1 MNPEWGSYA
10 SYERGKSVKKSTDK
24 VSSIDK
30 NEKEIKRRDTEILQ
44 KFLPQWKLKNALN
57 EKKNWGL
64 KKELLESGFNKIY
77 SMIEDAQEMG
87 MQKFKEIQI
96 SEWGFKI
103 ILSNTSLGIDWWFP
117 LKWLTPALQEL
128 LKKNI
133 NDVNSFL
140 NNRSKNYIADLYK
153 KKKEAKENDEKQS
166 FKLLWWELKTFL
178 SQQRNSKLKEEFL
191 KKWLENF
198 YKTTKKARE
207 EGDNQLDEKAAETK
221 ILWGVGQLRFKNKN
235 WDIKSFVVL
244 ESQEKSWISKE
255 LYDILDKYEDDYVN
269 FLSKKARAHLNWINK
284 NKTVQNKKKSNPKIQ
299 TKEAKWAE
307 KLSTIAKYNLSE
319 KEVLEEIKGKNI
331 TNSTKKYLDYFRNIL
346 RNKWISKEEVWL
358 LKKLNNFYNYLT
370 KKEALTED
378 TESIIKWKA
387 TNEEKLAKII
397 DHLSTYIKRNEDLL
411 KKKQKS
417 SWTEIYTSKNANN
430 LERDK
435 IQKKIKEKELEEQQI
450 EKKTTTNTEVL
461 EQNNDKKIMDSTA
474 GTTEKTDFIKE
485 LDNLPQEDIL
495 KNIPKETYKE
505 YLEAFKKSPEVEAL
519 KFENNKLKSLLSKLF
534 IKDKSDPDL
543 IKLQKVRA
551 TSPIREE
558 MITSER
564 QQFQQI
570 IKEKAELT
578 ALKSWKVLFEKL
590 GISAINWKV
599 IQKAEGKSYY
609 QYSDANNPKV
619 SYQFTPITG
628 EFSISTN
635 NINDETRSIDI
646 TGTKQKK
653 LFKIPGFTE
662 LMNQADPKTIL
673 PDKRLDSYKEIKQ
686 VIETKLGENIQHNLW
701 DTEAT
706 SIKHE
711 IEKEQLET
719 GIITKIKS
727 GLGLKKEQLN
737 KNTDPG
743 YYSFFAPIL
752 KTFKQP
758 NISTNQLKILKQFA
772 DRIGERGQFTEWK
785 TPTETNEVVQYTD
798 FKKHIETPRNL
809 IKYALSWEKIR
820 QVESL
825 QNNREKSKFTIGKI
839 MNRLEKSWGKGGPND
854 RILDIEKV
862 STLVNLRE
870 SPDITRNKEY
880 QSSYNKLLSD
890 IESEYLRQVEP
901 TVRKEEVAYADN
913 VILPKIQN
921 TPA

>member
-1 MNPEWGSYA
+1 MSLEWGSHA
-10 SYERGKSVKKSTDK
+10 SYEKGKSAKKSTDK

-30 NEKEIKRRDTEILQ
+30 KIGQGENLDSLKYWNKKEENYIQEIKKTLWAVTIQKINEISHWEKHLIFTTDKEKSEINKWRIQLASIVKNYLTKFQNILKNEGLEKENRVYKKLTNIINFLEKWEQLTNDTKNL
-44 KFLPQWKLKNALN
+44 LKNT
-57 EKKNWGL
+57 
-64 KKELLESGFNKIY
+64 
-77 SMIEDAQEMG
+77 
-87 MQKFKEIQI
+87 KFDLIK
-96 SEWGFKI
+96 
-103 ILSNTSLGIDWWFP
+103 
-117 LKWLTPALQEL
+117 LT
-128 LKKNI
+128 
-133 NDVNSFL
+133 
-140 NNRSKNYIADLYK
+140 
-153 KKKEAKENDEKQS
+153 AKAI
-166 FKLLWWELKTFL
+166 T
-178 SQQRNSKLKEEFL
+178 
-191 KKWLENF
+191 
-198 YKTTKKARE
+198 
-207 EGDNQLDEKAAETK
+207 
-221 ILWGVGQLRFKNKN
+221 
-235 WDIKSFVVL
+235 
-244 ESQEKSWISKE
+244 
-255 LYDILDKYEDDYVN
+255 
-269 FLSKKARAHLNWINK
+269 H
-284 NKTVQNKKKSNPKIQ
+284 VQNYMSNNIWILRRKKKSWGPNENWQ
-299 TKEAKWAE
+299 TISNETFNSLIK
-307 KLSTIAKYNLSE
+307 SNLSE
-319 KEVLEEIKGKNI
+319 KQILEQIKGKNV
-331 TNSTKKYLDYFRNIL
+331 TNSTKKYLEYFRNIL
-346 RNKWISKEEVWL
+346 KNEWISKEEGWL

-378 TESIIKWKA
+378 TKSILIWKTTHEES
-387 TNEEKLAKII
+387 LAKII
-397 DHLSTYIKRNEDLL
+397 DHLSTYIKRNSDFL

-417 SWTEIYTSKNANN
+417 SWTQSYTSKSINS
-430 LERDK
+430 LERDN
-435 IQKKIKEKELEEQQI
+435 IQKKTKEKELKEQQN
-450 EKKTTTNTEVL
+450 EKKYTTKAELL

-505 YLEAFKKSPEVEAL
+505 YLKAFIKSPEVEAL
-519 KFENNKLKSLLSKLF
+519 KLKTDKLMSLLSKLF
-534 IKDKSDPDL
+534 IKDKSNPDL
-543 IKLQKVRA
+543 IKLQKIREE
-551 TSPIREE
+551 SSIREE
-558 MITSER
+558 MIINEK

-570 IKEKAELT
+570 IKEQAELT
-578 ALKSWKVLFEKL
+578 ALKSWKILFEKL

-609 QYSDANNPKV
+609 QYSDANNPKI

-662 LMNQADPKTIL
+662 LINQADPKTIL
-673 PDKRLDSYKEIKQ
+673 PDKRLDSYKEIKK

-706 SIKHE
+706 NIKHE

-772 DRIGERGQFTEWK
+772 DRIGERGQFTNWK

-809 IKYALSWEKIR
+809 IKCALSWEKIR
-820 QVESL
+820 DIETL
-825 QNNREKSKFTIGKI
+825 QNNREKSKFTIGRI
-839 MNRLEKSWGKGGPND
+839 MNRLEKSWGKGGPDD
-854 RILDIEKV
+854 RILDIEKI

-890 IESEYLRQVEP
+890 IESEYLAQIEP
-901 TVRKEEVAYADN
+901 TVRKEEIAYAEN
-913 VILPKIQN
+913 EILPKIQN

>member
-1 MNPEWGSYA
+1 MSLEWGSHA
-10 SYERGKSVKKSTDK
+10 SYEKGKSAKKSTDK

-30 NEKEIKRRDTEILQ
+30 KIGQGENLDSLKYWNKKEENYIQEIKKTLWAITIQKINEISNWEKHLIFTTDKEKSEINKWRIQLASIVKNYLTKFQNILKNEGLEKENRVYKKLTNIINFLEKWEQLTNDTKNL
-44 KFLPQWKLKNALN
+44 LKNT
-57 EKKNWGL
+57 
-64 KKELLESGFNKIY
+64 
-77 SMIEDAQEMG
+77 
-87 MQKFKEIQI
+87 KFDLIK
-96 SEWGFKI
+96 
-103 ILSNTSLGIDWWFP
+103 
-117 LKWLTPALQEL
+117 LT
-128 LKKNI
+128 
-133 NDVNSFL
+133 
-140 NNRSKNYIADLYK
+140 
-153 KKKEAKENDEKQS
+153 AKAI
-166 FKLLWWELKTFL
+166 T
-178 SQQRNSKLKEEFL
+178 
-191 KKWLENF
+191 
-198 YKTTKKARE
+198 
-207 EGDNQLDEKAAETK
+207 
-221 ILWGVGQLRFKNKN
+221 
-235 WDIKSFVVL
+235 
-244 ESQEKSWISKE
+244 
-255 LYDILDKYEDDYVN
+255 
-269 FLSKKARAHLNWINK
+269 H
-284 NKTVQNKKKSNPKIQ
+284 VQNYMSNNIWILRRKKKSWGPNENWQ
-299 TKEAKWAE
+299 TISNETFNSLIK
-307 KLSTIAKYNLSE
+307 SNLSE
-319 KEVLEEIKGKNI
+319 KQILEQIKGKNI
-331 TNSTKKYLDYFRNIL
+331 TNSTKKYLEYFRNIL
-346 RNKWISKEEVWL
+346 KNEWISKEEGWL

-378 TESIIKWKA
+378 TKSILIWKTTHEES
-387 TNEEKLAKII
+387 LAKII
-397 DHLSTYIKRNEDLL
+397 DHLSTYIKRNADFL

-417 SWTEIYTSKNANN
+417 SWTQSYTSKSTNS
-430 LERDK
+430 LERDN
-435 IQKKIKEKELEEQQI
+435 IQKKTKEKEVKEQQN
-450 EKKTTTNTEVL
+450 EKKYTTKAELL

-474 GTTEKTDFIKE
+474 GTTEKTDFMKE
-485 LDNLPQEDIL
+485 LDNIPQEDIL

-505 YLEAFKKSPEVEAL
+505 YLKAFIKSPEVEAL
-519 KFENNKLKSLLSKLF
+519 KLKTDKLISLLSKLF
-534 IKDKSDPDL
+534 IKDKSNPDL
-543 IKLQKVRA
+543 VKLQKIREE
-551 TSPIREE
+551 SPIREE
-558 MITSER
+558 MIINEK

-570 IKEKAELT
+570 IKEQAELT

-609 QYSDANNPKV
+609 QYSDANNPKI

-673 PDKRLDSYKEIKQ
+673 PDKRLNSYKEIKK

-706 SIKHE
+706 NIKHE

-772 DRIGERGQFTEWK
+772 DRIGERGQFTNWK
-785 TPTETNEVVQYTD
+785 TPRETNEVVQYTD

-820 QVESL
+820 DIDTL

-854 RILDIEKV
+854 RILDIEKI

-880 QSSYNKLLSD
+880 QRSYNKLLSD
-890 IESEYLRQVEP
+890 IESEYLAQIEP
-901 TVRKEEVAYADN
+901 TVRKEEIAYAEN
-913 VILPKIQN
+913 EILPKIQN

>member
-1 MNPEWGSYA
+1 MSLEWGSHA
-10 SYERGKSVKKSTDK
+10 SYEKGKSAKKSTDK

-30 NEKEIKRRDTEILQ
+30 KIGQGENLDSLKYWNKKEENYIQEIKETLWAATIQKINEISNWENHLIFTTDKEKSEINKWRIQLASIVKNYLTKFQNILKNEGLEKENRVYKKLTNIINFLEKWEQLTNDTKNL
-44 KFLPQWKLKNALN
+44 LKNT
-57 EKKNWGL
+57 
-64 KKELLESGFNKIY
+64 
-77 SMIEDAQEMG
+77 
-87 MQKFKEIQI
+87 KFDLIK
-96 SEWGFKI
+96 
-103 ILSNTSLGIDWWFP
+103 
-117 LKWLTPALQEL
+117 LT
-128 LKKNI
+128 
-133 NDVNSFL
+133 
-140 NNRSKNYIADLYK
+140 
-153 KKKEAKENDEKQS
+153 AKAI
-166 FKLLWWELKTFL
+166 T
-178 SQQRNSKLKEEFL
+178 
-191 KKWLENF
+191 
-198 YKTTKKARE
+198 
-207 EGDNQLDEKAAETK
+207 
-221 ILWGVGQLRFKNKN
+221 
-235 WDIKSFVVL
+235 
-244 ESQEKSWISKE
+244 
-255 LYDILDKYEDDYVN
+255 
-269 FLSKKARAHLNWINK
+269 H
-284 NKTVQNKKKSNPKIQ
+284 VQNYMSNNIWILRRKKKSWGPNENWQ
-299 TKEAKWAE
+299 TISNETFNSLIK
-307 KLSTIAKYNLSE
+307 SNLSE
-319 KEVLEEIKGKNI
+319 KQILEHIKGKNI
-331 TNSTKKYLDYFRNIL
+331 TNSTKKYLEYFRNIL
-346 RNKWISKEEVWL
+346 KNEWISKEEGWL

-378 TESIIKWKA
+378 TKSILIWKTTHEES
-387 TNEEKLAKII
+387 LAKII
-397 DHLSTYIKRNEDLL
+397 DHLSTYIKRNADFL

-417 SWTEIYTSKNANN
+417 SWTQSYRSKSTNS
-430 LERDK
+430 LERDN
-435 IQKKIKEKELEEQQI
+435 IQKKTKEKELKEQQN
-450 EKKTTTNTEVL
+450 EKKYTTKAELL

-474 GTTEKTDFIKE
+474 GTSEKTDFIKE
-485 LDNLPQEDIL
+485 LDNIPQEDIL

-505 YLEAFKKSPEVEAL
+505 YLKAFIKSPEVEAL
-519 KFENNKLKSLLSKLF
+519 KLKTDKLMALLSKLF
-534 IKDKSDPDL
+534 IKDKSNPDL
-543 IKLQKVRA
+543 IKLQKIREE
-551 TSPIREE
+551 SPIREE
-558 MITSER
+558 MIINEK

-570 IKEKAELT
+570 IKEQAELT

-609 QYSDANNPKV
+609 QYSDANNPKI

-635 NINDETRSIDI
+635 NMNDETRSIDI

-673 PDKRLDSYKEIKQ
+673 PDKRLDSYKEIKK

-706 SIKHE
+706 NIKHE

-772 DRIGERGQFTEWK
+772 DRIGERGQFTNWK

-809 IKYALSWEKIR
+809 IKHALSWEKIR
-820 QVESL
+820 DIETL

-839 MNRLEKSWGKGGPND
+839 MNRLEKSWGKGGPDD

-890 IESEYLRQVEP
+890 IESEYLAQIEP
-901 TVRKEEVAYADN
+901 TVRKEEIAYAEN
-913 VILPKIQN
+913 EILPKIQN
-921 TPA
+921 TPT

>member
-1 MNPEWGSYA
+1 MSLEWGSYT
-10 SYERGKSVKKSTDK
+10 SYERGKSAKKSTDK
-24 VSSIDK
+24 VSNIDK
-30 NEKEIKRRDTEILQ
+30 KIGQGENLDSLKYWNKKEENYIQEIKKTLWATTIQKINEISNWEKHLIFTTDKEKSEINRWRIQLASIVKNYLTKFQNILKNEGLEKENRVYKKLTNIINFLEKWEELTNDTKNL
-44 KFLPQWKLKNALN
+44 LKNT
-57 EKKNWGL
+57 
-64 KKELLESGFNKIY
+64 
-77 SMIEDAQEMG
+77 
-87 MQKFKEIQI
+87 KFDLIK
-96 SEWGFKI
+96 
-103 ILSNTSLGIDWWFP
+103 
-117 LKWLTPALQEL
+117 LT
-128 LKKNI
+128 
-133 NDVNSFL
+133 
-140 NNRSKNYIADLYK
+140 
-153 KKKEAKENDEKQS
+153 AKAI
-166 FKLLWWELKTFL
+166 T
-178 SQQRNSKLKEEFL
+178 
-191 KKWLENF
+191 
-198 YKTTKKARE
+198 
-207 EGDNQLDEKAAETK
+207 
-221 ILWGVGQLRFKNKN
+221 
-235 WDIKSFVVL
+235 
-244 ESQEKSWISKE
+244 
-255 LYDILDKYEDDYVN
+255 
-269 FLSKKARAHLNWINK
+269 H
-284 NKTVQNKKKSNPKIQ
+284 VQNYMSNNIWILRRKKKSWGPNENWQ
-299 TKEAKWAE
+299 TISNETFNSLIK
-307 KLSTIAKYNLSE
+307 SNLSE
-319 KEVLEEIKGKNI
+319 KQILEQIKGKNV
-331 TNSTKKYLDYFRNIL
+331 TNSTKKYLEYFRNIL
-346 RNKWISKEEVWL
+346 KNEWISKEEGWL

-378 TESIIKWKA
+378 TKSILIWKMTHEES
-387 TNEEKLAKII
+387 LAKII
-397 DHLSTYIKRNEDLL
+397 DHLSTYIKRNADFL

-417 SWTEIYTSKNANN
+417 SWTQSYTSKSTNSP
-430 LERDK
+430 ERDN
-435 IQKKIKEKELEEQQI
+435 IQKKTKEKELKEQQN
-450 EKKTTTNTEVL
+450 EKKYTTKAELL

-474 GTTEKTDFIKE
+474 ETTEKTDFIKE

-505 YLEAFKKSPEVEAL
+505 YLKAFIKSPEVEAL
-519 KFENNKLKSLLSKLF
+519 KLKTDKLMSLLSKLF
-534 IKDKSDPDL
+534 IKDKSNPDL
-543 IKLQKVRA
+543 IKLQKIREE
-551 TSPIREE
+551 SPIREE
-558 MITSER
+558 MIINEK

-570 IKEKAELT
+570 IKEQAELT

-609 QYSDANNPKV
+609 QYSDANNPKI

-635 NINDETRSIDI
+635 NINDETKSIDI

-673 PDKRLDSYKEIKQ
+673 PDKRLDSYKEIKK

-706 SIKHE
+706 NIKYE

-772 DRIGERGQFTEWK
+772 DRIGERGQFSEWK

-820 QVESL
+820 DIETL

-839 MNRLEKSWGKGGPND
+839 MNRLEKSWGKGGPDD

-880 QSSYNKLLSD
+880 QSSYHKLLSD
-890 IESEYLRQVEP
+890 IESEYLAKIEP

-913 VILPKIQN
+913 VILPEIQN

>member
-1 MNPEWGSYA
+1 MSLEWGSHA
-10 SYERGKSVKKSTDK
+10 SYEKGKSVKESTDK
-24 VSSIDK
+24 VSSINKKMGQGESLDSLKYWNKKEENYIQEIKKTLWAITIQKINEISNWEKHLIFTTDKEKSEINKWRIQLASIVKNYLTKFQNILK
-30 NEKEIKRRDTEILQ
+30 NEGLEKENRVYKKLTNIINFLEKWEQLTNDTKNL
-44 KFLPQWKLKNALN
+44 LKNT
-57 EKKNWGL
+57 
-64 KKELLESGFNKIY
+64 
-77 SMIEDAQEMG
+77 
-87 MQKFKEIQI
+87 KFDLIK
-96 SEWGFKI
+96 
-103 ILSNTSLGIDWWFP
+103 L
-117 LKWLTPALQEL
+117 
-128 LKKNI
+128 
-133 NDVNSFL
+133 
-140 NNRSKNYIADLYK
+140 IA
-153 KKKEAKENDEKQS
+153 
-166 FKLLWWELKTFL
+166 
-178 SQQRNSKLKEEFL
+178 
-191 KKWLENF
+191 
-198 YKTTKKARE
+198 KAI
-207 EGDNQLDEKAAETK
+207 T
-221 ILWGVGQLRFKNKN
+221 
-235 WDIKSFVVL
+235 
-244 ESQEKSWISKE
+244 
-255 LYDILDKYEDDYVN
+255 
-269 FLSKKARAHLNWINK
+269 H
-284 NKTVQNKKKSNPKIQ
+284 VQNYMSNNIWILRRKKKSWGPNENWQ
-299 TKEAKWAE
+299 TISNETFNSLIK
-307 KLSTIAKYNLSE
+307 SNLSE
-319 KEVLEEIKGKNI
+319 KQILEQIKGKNV
-331 TNSTKKYLDYFRNIL
+331 TNSTKKYLEYFRNIL
-346 RNKWISKEEVWL
+346 KNEWISKEEGWL

-378 TESIIKWKA
+378 TKSILIWKTTHEES
-387 TNEEKLAKII
+387 LAKII
-397 DHLSTYIKRNEDLL
+397 DHLSTYIKRNADFL

-417 SWTEIYTSKNANN
+417 SWTQSYTSKSTNSP
-430 LERDK
+430 ERDN
-435 IQKKIKEKELEEQQI
+435 IQKKTKEKELKEQQN
-450 EKKTTTNTEVL
+450 EKKYTTKAELL

-474 GTTEKTDFIKE
+474 ETTEKTDFIKE

-505 YLEAFKKSPEVEAL
+505 YLKAFIKSPEVEAL
-519 KFENNKLKSLLSKLF
+519 KLKTDKLMSLLSKLF
-534 IKDKSDPDL
+534 IKDKSNPDL
-543 IKLQKVRA
+543 IKLQKIREE
-551 TSPIREE
+551 SPIREE
-558 MITSER
+558 MIINEK

-570 IKEKAELT
+570 IKEQAELT
-578 ALKSWKVLFEKL
+578 ALKSWKILFEKL

-609 QYSDANNPKV
+609 QYSDANNPKI

-673 PDKRLDSYKEIKQ
+673 PDKRLDSYKEIKK

-701 DTEAT
+701 DTET
-706 SIKHE
+706 TNIKHE

-758 NISTNQLKILKQFA
+758 NISTNQLKILKHFA
-772 DRIGERGQFTEWK
+772 DRIGERGQFTNWK

-820 QVESL
+820 DIETL

-839 MNRLEKSWGKGGPND
+839 MNRLEKSWGKGGPDD

-890 IESEYLRQVEP
+890 IESEYLAQIEP
-901 TVRKEEVAYADN
+901 TVRKQEIAYAEN
-913 VILPKIQN
+913 EILPKIQN

>member
-1 MNPEWGSYA
+1 MSLEWGSYT
-10 SYERGKSVKKSTDK
+10 SYERGKSAKKSTDK
-24 VSSIDK
+24 VSNIDK
-30 NEKEIKRRDTEILQ
+30 KIGQGENLDSLKYWNKKEENYVQEIKKTLWAATIQKINKISNWEKHLIFTTDKEKSEINRWRIQLASIVKNYLTKFQNILKNEGLEKENRVYKKLTNIINFLEKWEELTNDTKNL
-44 KFLPQWKLKNALN
+44 LKNT
-57 EKKNWGL
+57 
-64 KKELLESGFNKIY
+64 
-77 SMIEDAQEMG
+77 
-87 MQKFKEIQI
+87 KFDLIKLTAKAITHVQDYMSNNI
-96 SEWGFKI
+96 W
-103 ILSNTSLGIDWWFP
+103 IL
-117 LKWLTPALQEL
+117 
-128 LKKNI
+128 
-133 NDVNSFL
+133 
-140 NNRSKNYIADLYK
+140 R
-153 KKKEAKENDEKQS
+153 
-166 FKLLWWELKTFL
+166 
-178 SQQRNSKLKEEFL
+178 R
-191 KKWLENF
+191 
-198 YKTTKKARE
+198 
-207 EGDNQLDEKAAETK
+207 
-221 ILWGVGQLRFKNKN
+221 
-235 WDIKSFVVL
+235 
-244 ESQEKSWISKE
+244 
-255 LYDILDKYEDDYVN
+255 
-269 FLSKKARAHLNWINK
+269 
-284 NKTVQNKKKSNPKIQ
+284 KKKSWGLNENWQ
-299 TKEAKWAE
+299 TISNETFNSLIK
-307 KLSTIAKYNLSE
+307 SNLSE
-319 KEVLEEIKGKNI
+319 KQILEQIKGKNVI
-331 TNSTKKYLDYFRNIL
+331 NSTKKYLEYFRNIL
-346 RNKWISKEEVWL
+346 KNEWISKEEGWL

-378 TESIIKWKA
+378 TKSILIWKTTHEES
-387 TNEEKLAKII
+387 LAKII
-397 DHLSTYIKRNEDLL
+397 DHLSTYIKRNADFL

-417 SWTEIYTSKNANN
+417 SWTQSYTSKSTNS
-430 LERDK
+430 LERDN
-435 IQKKIKEKELEEQQI
+435 IQKKTKEKELKEQQN
-450 EKKTTTNTEVL
+450 EKKYTTKAELL

-505 YLEAFKKSPEVEAL
+505 YLKAFIKSPEVEAL
-519 KFENNKLKSLLSKLF
+519 KLKTDKLMSLLSKLF
-534 IKDKSDPDL
+534 IKDKSNPDL
-543 IKLQKVRA
+543 IKLQKIREE
-551 TSPIREE
+551 SPIREE
-558 MITSER
+558 MIINEK
-564 QQFQQI
+564 QEFQQI
-570 IKEKAELT
+570 IKEQAELT

-609 QYSDANNPKV
+609 QYSDANNPKI

-673 PDKRLDSYKEIKQ
+673 PDKRLDSYKEIKK

-701 DTEAT
+701 DTET
-706 SIKHE
+706 TNIKHE

-772 DRIGERGQFTEWK
+772 DRIGERGQFTNWK

-820 QVESL
+820 DIETL

-921 TPA
+921 TPV

>member
-1 MNPEWGSYA
+1 MSLEWGSHA
-10 SYERGKSVKKSTDK
+10 SYEKGKSVKESTDK
-24 VSSIDK
+24 VSSINKKMGQGENLDSLKYWNKKEENYIQEIKKTLWAITIQKINEISNWEKHLIFTTDKEKSEINKWRIQLASIVKNYLTKFQNILK
-30 NEKEIKRRDTEILQ
+30 NEGLEKENRVYKKLTNIINFLEKWEQLTNDTKNL
-44 KFLPQWKLKNALN
+44 LKNT
-57 EKKNWGL
+57 
-64 KKELLESGFNKIY
+64 
-77 SMIEDAQEMG
+77 
-87 MQKFKEIQI
+87 KFDLIK
-96 SEWGFKI
+96 
-103 ILSNTSLGIDWWFP
+103 
-117 LKWLTPALQEL
+117 LT
-128 LKKNI
+128 
-133 NDVNSFL
+133 
-140 NNRSKNYIADLYK
+140 
-153 KKKEAKENDEKQS
+153 AKAI
-166 FKLLWWELKTFL
+166 T
-178 SQQRNSKLKEEFL
+178 
-191 KKWLENF
+191 
-198 YKTTKKARE
+198 
-207 EGDNQLDEKAAETK
+207 
-221 ILWGVGQLRFKNKN
+221 
-235 WDIKSFVVL
+235 
-244 ESQEKSWISKE
+244 
-255 LYDILDKYEDDYVN
+255 
-269 FLSKKARAHLNWINK
+269 H
-284 NKTVQNKKKSNPKIQ
+284 VQNYMSNNIWILRRKKKSWGPNENWQ
-299 TKEAKWAE
+299 TISNETFNSLIK
-307 KLSTIAKYNLSE
+307 SNLSE
-319 KEVLEEIKGKNI
+319 KQILEQIKGKNV
-331 TNSTKKYLDYFRNIL
+331 TNSTKKYLEYFRNIL
-346 RNKWISKEEVWL
+346 KNEWISKEEGWL

-378 TESIIKWKA
+378 TKSILIWKTTHEES
-387 TNEEKLAKII
+387 LAKII
-397 DHLSTYIKRNEDLL
+397 DHLSTYIKRNSDFL

-417 SWTEIYTSKNANN
+417 SWTQSYTSKSTNSP
-430 LERDK
+430 ERDN
-435 IQKKIKEKELEEQQI
+435 IQKKTKEKELKEQQN
-450 EKKTTTNTEVL
+450 EKKYTTKAELL

-485 LDNLPQEDIL
+485 LDNLSQEDIL

-505 YLEAFKKSPEVEAL
+505 YLKAFIKSPEVEAL
-519 KFENNKLKSLLSKLF
+519 KLKTDKLIALLSKLF
-534 IKDKSDPDL
+534 IKDKSNPDL
-543 IKLQKVRA
+543 IKLQKIREE
-551 TSPIREE
+551 SPIREE
-558 MITSER
+558 MIINEK

-570 IKEKAELT
+570 IKEQAELT

-609 QYSDANNPKV
+609 QYSDANNPKI

-673 PDKRLDSYKEIKQ
+673 PDKRLDSYKEIKK

-706 SIKHE
+706 NIKHE

-772 DRIGERGQFTEWK
+772 DRIGERGQFTNWK

-820 QVESL
+820 DIETL

-839 MNRLEKSWGKGGPND
+839 MNRLEKSWGKGGPDD

-890 IESEYLRQVEP
+890 IESEYLAKIAP
-901 TVRKEEVAYADN
+901 TVRKEEIAYAEN
-913 VILPKIQN
+913 VILPKIRN

>member
-1 MNPEWGSYA
+1 MSLEWGSHA
-10 SYERGKSVKKSTDK
+10 SYEKGKSAKKSTDK

-30 NEKEIKRRDTEILQ
+30 KIGQGENLDSLKYWNKKEENYIQEIKKTLWAITIQKINEISNWEKHLIFTTDKEKSEINKWRIQLASIVKNYLTKFQNILKNEGLEKENRVYKKLTNIINFLEKWEQLTNDTKNL
-44 KFLPQWKLKNALN
+44 LKNT
-57 EKKNWGL
+57 
-64 KKELLESGFNKIY
+64 
-77 SMIEDAQEMG
+77 
-87 MQKFKEIQI
+87 KFDLIK
-96 SEWGFKI
+96 
-103 ILSNTSLGIDWWFP
+103 
-117 LKWLTPALQEL
+117 LT
-128 LKKNI
+128 
-133 NDVNSFL
+133 
-140 NNRSKNYIADLYK
+140 
-153 KKKEAKENDEKQS
+153 AKAI
-166 FKLLWWELKTFL
+166 T
-178 SQQRNSKLKEEFL
+178 
-191 KKWLENF
+191 
-198 YKTTKKARE
+198 
-207 EGDNQLDEKAAETK
+207 
-221 ILWGVGQLRFKNKN
+221 
-235 WDIKSFVVL
+235 
-244 ESQEKSWISKE
+244 
-255 LYDILDKYEDDYVN
+255 
-269 FLSKKARAHLNWINK
+269 H
-284 NKTVQNKKKSNPKIQ
+284 VQNYMSNNIWILRRKKKSWGPNENWQ
-299 TKEAKWAE
+299 TISNETFNSLIK
-307 KLSTIAKYNLSE
+307 SNLSE
-319 KEVLEEIKGKNI
+319 KQILEHIKGKNI
-331 TNSTKKYLDYFRNIL
+331 TNSTKKYLEYFRNIL
-346 RNKWISKEEVWL
+346 KNEWISKEEGWL

-378 TESIIKWKA
+378 TKSILIWKTTHEES
-387 TNEEKLAKII
+387 LAKII
-397 DHLSTYIKRNEDLL
+397 DHLSTYIKRNADFL

-417 SWTEIYTSKNANN
+417 SWTQSYTSKSTNS
-430 LERDK
+430 LERDN
-435 IQKKIKEKELEEQQI
+435 IQKKTKEKEVKEQQN
-450 EKKTTTNTEVL
+450 EKKYKTKAELL

-474 GTTEKTDFIKE
+474 GTSEKTDFIKE
-485 LDNLPQEDIL
+485 LDNIPQEDIL

-505 YLEAFKKSPEVEAL
+505 YLKAFIKSPEVEAL
-519 KFENNKLKSLLSKLF
+519 KLKTDKLISLLSKLF
-534 IKDKSDPDL
+534 IKDKSNPDL
-543 IKLQKVRA
+543 VKLQKIREE
-551 TSPIREE
+551 SPIREE
-558 MITSER
+558 MIINEK

-570 IKEKAELT
+570 IKEQAELT

-609 QYSDANNPKV
+609 QYSDANNPKI

-635 NINDETRSIDI
+635 NINDATKSIDI

-653 LFKIPGFTE
+653 LFKIPGLTE

-673 PDKRLDSYKEIKQ
+673 PDKRLDSYEKIKQ

-772 DRIGERGQFTEWK
+772 DRIGERGQFTNWK

-798 FKKHIETPRNL
+798 FKQHIATPRNL

-820 QVESL
+820 DIETL
-825 QNNREKSKFTIGKI
+825 QNNREKSNFTIGKI
-839 MNRLEKSWGKGGPND
+839 MNRLEKSWGKGGPDD

-890 IESEYLRQVEP
+890 IESEYLAQIEP
-901 TVRKEEVAYADN
+901 TVRKEEIAYAEN
-913 VILPKIQN
+913 EILPKIQN

>member
-1 MNPEWGSYA
+1 MWGNNPERWYLEKDTKKTYPKPPKLGKGSNIDKKVKQGENLDSLKYWNKKEENYVQEIKKALWQTTIQKINEISKWGS
-10 SYERGKSVKKSTDK
+10 
-24 VSSIDK
+24 
-30 NEKEIKRRDTEILQ
+30 
-44 KFLPQWKLKNALN
+44 
-57 EKKNWGL
+57 
-64 KKELLESGFNKIY
+64 LLTLF
-77 SMIEDAQEMG
+77 
-87 MQKFKEIQI
+87 
-96 SEWGFKI
+96 
-103 ILSNTSLGIDWWFP
+103 T
-117 LKWLTPALQEL
+117 
-128 LKKNI
+128 
-133 NDVNSFL
+133 
-140 NNRSKNYIADLYK
+140 
-153 KKKEAKENDEKQS
+153 
-166 FKLLWWELKTFL
+166 
-178 SQQRNSKLKEEFL
+178 
-191 KKWLENF
+191 
-198 YKTTKKARE
+198 TTKKEQDDLKRLRIQIASLVKTYLAKFQNILKN
-207 EGDNQLDEKAAETK
+207 EGLEK
-221 ILWGVGQLRFKNKN
+221 
-235 WDIKSFVVL
+235 
-244 ESQEKSWISKE
+244 
-255 LYDILDKYEDDYVN
+255 EDRVYKKLTNIIN
-269 FLSKKARAHLNWINK
+269 FLEKWEELTKDTISILKMNGNEGFDPIKLIARAITH
-284 NKTVQNKKKSNPKIQ
+284 VQDYMSNNIWNLRRKKKSWGLNENWQ
-299 TKEAKWAE
+299 TISNETFNSLIK
-307 KLSTIAKYNLSE
+307 SNLSE
-319 KEVLEEIKGKNI
+319 KQILEQIKGKNI
-331 TNSTKKYLDYFRNIL
+331 TNSTKKYLEYFRNIL
-346 RNKWISKEEVWL
+346 KNEWISKEEVWL

-387 TNEEKLAKII
+387 THEESLAKII
-397 DHLSTYIKRNEDLL
+397 DHLSTYIKRNADFL

-417 SWTEIYTSKNANN
+417 SWTQSYTSKSTNS
-430 LERDK
+430 LERDN
-435 IQKKIKEKELEEQQI
+435 IQKKTKEKELKEQQN
-450 EKKTTTNTEVL
+450 EKKYTTKAELL

-505 YLEAFKKSPEVEAL
+505 YLKAFIKSPEVEAL
-519 KFENNKLKSLLSKLF
+519 KLKTDKLMALLSKLF
-534 IKDKSDPDL
+534 IKDKSNPDL
-543 IKLQKVRA
+543 IKLQKIREA
-551 TSPIREE
+551 SPIREG

-570 IKEKAELT
+570 IKEQAELT
-578 ALKSWKVLFEKL
+578 ALKSWKGLFEKL
-590 GISAINWKV
+590 GISAIDWKV
-599 IQKAEGKSYY
+599 IEKAEEKSYY
-609 QYSDANNPKV
+609 QYSDANNPKI

-635 NINDETRSIDI
+635 NINDGTKSIDI

-653 LFKIPGFTE
+653 LFKIPGITE

-673 PDKRLDSYKEIKQ
+673 PDKRLDSYEEIKK

-772 DRIGERGQFTEWK
+772 DRIGERGQFTNWK

-820 QVESL
+820 DIETL

-839 MNRLEKSWGKGGPND
+839 MNRLEKDWGKGGPDD

-862 STLVNLRE
+862 STLVNQRE
-870 SPDITRNKEY
+870 SPDITKNKEY
-880 QSSYNKLLSD
+880 QSSYNELLRD
-890 IESEYLRQVEP
+890 IESEYLAKIAP
-901 TVRKEEVAYADN
+901 TVRKEEIAYAEN
-913 VILPKIQN
+913 VILPKIRN
-921 TPA
+921 A

>member
-1 MNPEWGSYA
+1 MSLEWGSYA

-30 NEKEIKRRDTEILQ
+30 KMGQGENLDSLKYWNKKEENYIQEIKKTLWAITIQKINEISNWEKHLIFTTDKEKSEINKWRIQLASIVKNYLTKFQNILKNEGLEKENRVYKKLTNIINFLEKWEQLTNDTKNL
-44 KFLPQWKLKNALN
+44 LKNT
-57 EKKNWGL
+57 
-64 KKELLESGFNKIY
+64 
-77 SMIEDAQEMG
+77 
-87 MQKFKEIQI
+87 KFDLIK
-96 SEWGFKI
+96 
-103 ILSNTSLGIDWWFP
+103 
-117 LKWLTPALQEL
+117 LT
-128 LKKNI
+128 
-133 NDVNSFL
+133 
-140 NNRSKNYIADLYK
+140 
-153 KKKEAKENDEKQS
+153 AKAI
-166 FKLLWWELKTFL
+166 T
-178 SQQRNSKLKEEFL
+178 
-191 KKWLENF
+191 
-198 YKTTKKARE
+198 
-207 EGDNQLDEKAAETK
+207 
-221 ILWGVGQLRFKNKN
+221 
-235 WDIKSFVVL
+235 
-244 ESQEKSWISKE
+244 
-255 LYDILDKYEDDYVN
+255 
-269 FLSKKARAHLNWINK
+269 H
-284 NKTVQNKKKSNPKIQ
+284 VQNYMSNNIWILRRKKKSWGPNENWQ
-299 TKEAKWAE
+299 TISNETFNNLIK
-307 KLSTIAKYNLSE
+307 SNLSE
-319 KEVLEEIKGKNI
+319 KQILEQIKGKNVI
-331 TNSTKKYLDYFRNIL
+331 NSTKKYLEYFRNIL
-346 RNKWISKEEVWL
+346 KNEWISKEEGWL

-378 TESIIKWKA
+378 TKSILIWKTTHEES
-387 TNEEKLAKII
+387 LAKII
-397 DHLSTYIKRNEDLL
+397 DHLSTYIKRNADLL

-417 SWTEIYTSKNANN
+417 SWTQSYTSKSTNS
-430 LERDK
+430 LERDN
-435 IQKKIKEKELEEQQI
+435 IQKKTKEKELKEQQN
-450 EKKTTTNTEVL
+450 EKKYTTKAELL

-505 YLEAFKKSPEVEAL
+505 YLKAFIKSPEVEAL
-519 KFENNKLKSLLSKLF
+519 KLKTDKLMSLLSKLF
-534 IKDKSDPDL
+534 IKDKSNPDL
-543 IKLQKVRA
+543 IKLQKIREE
-551 TSPIREE
+551 SPIREE
-558 MITSER
+558 MIINEK

-570 IKEKAELT
+570 IKEQAELT

-609 QYSDANNPKV
+609 QYSDANNPKI

-673 PDKRLDSYKEIKQ
+673 PDKRLDSYKEIKK

-706 SIKHE
+706 NIKHE

-758 NISTNQLKILKQFA
+758 NISTNQLKILKHFA
-772 DRIGERGQFTEWK
+772 DRIGERGQFTNWK

-820 QVESL
+820 DIETL

-839 MNRLEKSWGKGGPND
+839 MNRLEKSWGKGGPDD
-854 RILDIEKV
+854 RILDIEKI

-880 QSSYNKLLSD
+880 QSSYNKLLSG
-890 IESEYLRQVEP
+890 IESEYLAKIAP
-901 TVRKEEVAYADN
+901 TVRKKEIAYAEN
-913 VILPKIQN
+913 VILPKIRN
-921 TPA
+921 A

>member
-30 NEKEIKRRDTEILQ
+30 KVGQGENLDSLKYWNKKEENYIQEIKKTLWAVTMQKINEISNWENHLIFTTDKEKSEINRWRIQ
-44 KFLPQWKLKNALN
+44 LASIVKNYLTKFQNILKNEGLETEN
-57 EKKNWGL
+57 RVYKKLTNIINFLEKWEQLTNDTKN
-64 KKELLESGFNKIY
+64 
-77 SMIEDAQEMG
+77 
-87 MQKFKEIQI
+87 
-96 SEWGFKI
+96 
-103 ILSNTSLGIDWWFP
+103 
-117 LKWLTPALQEL
+117 L
-128 LKKNI
+128 LKNTKFDVIELTAKAITHVQGYMSNNI
-133 NDVNSFL
+133 
-140 NNRSKNYIADLYK
+140 
-153 KKKEAKENDEKQS
+153 
-166 FKLLWWELKTFL
+166 WM
-178 SQQRNSKLKEEFL
+178 
-191 KKWLENF
+191 
-198 YKTTKKARE
+198 
-207 EGDNQLDEKAAETK
+207 
-221 ILWGVGQLRFKNKN
+221 LR
-235 WDIKSFVVL
+235 
-244 ESQEKSWISKE
+244 
-255 LYDILDKYEDDYVN
+255 
-269 FLSKKARAHLNWINK
+269 R
-284 NKTVQNKKKSNPKIQ
+284 KKKSWGLNENWQ
-299 TKEAKWAE
+299 TISNETFNSLIK
-307 KLSTIAKYNLSE
+307 SNLSE
-319 KEVLEEIKGKNI
+319 KQILEQIKGKNI
-331 TNSTKKYLDYFRNIL
+331 TNSTKKYLEYFRNIL
-346 RNKWISKEEVWL
+346 KNEWISKEEGWL

-378 TESIIKWKA
+378 TKSILIWKTTHEES
-387 TNEEKLAKII
+387 LAKII
-397 DHLSTYIKRNEDLL
+397 DHLSTYIKRNADFL

-417 SWTEIYTSKNANN
+417 SWTQSYTSKSTNS
-430 LERDK
+430 LERDN
-435 IQKKIKEKELEEQQI
+435 IQKKTKEKEVKEQQN
-450 EKKTTTNTEVL
+450 EKKYTTKAELL

-474 GTTEKTDFIKE
+474 GTSEKTDFIKE
-485 LDNLPQEDIL
+485 LDNIPQEDIL
-495 KNIPKETYKE
+495 KNIPKETYKR
-505 YLEAFKKSPEVEAL
+505 YLEAFKKSPKVEEL
-519 KFENNKLKSLLSKLF
+519 KFENNKLNSLLSKLF
-534 IKDKSDPDL
+534 MKNQSDPDL

-551 TSPIREE
+551 TSPIREK
-558 MITSER
+558 MITRER

-570 IKEKAELT
+570 IKEKAKLT
-578 ALKSWKVLFEKL
+578 ALKAWKVLFEKL
-590 GISAINWKV
+590 GISATNWKV
-599 IQKAEGKSYY
+599 IQKAESKSYY

-673 PDKRLDSYKEIKQ
+673 PDKRLDSYKEIKK

-772 DRIGERGQFTEWK
+772 DRIGERGQFTNWK

-798 FKKHIETPRNL
+798 FKQHIATPRNL

-820 QVESL
+820 DIETL

-839 MNRLEKSWGKGGPND
+839 MNRLEKSWGKGGTDD

-862 STLVNLRE
+862 STLVNQRE

-880 QSSYNKLLSD
+880 QSSYNKLLSG
-890 IESEYLRQVEP
+890 IESEYLAKIAP
-901 TVRKEEVAYADN
+901 TVRKEEIAYAEN
-913 VILPKIQN
+913 VILPKIRN
-921 TPA
+921 T

>member
-1 MNPEWGSYA
+1 MSLEWGSHA
-10 SYERGKSVKKSTDK
+10 SYEKGESVKKSTDK

-30 NEKEIKRRDTEILQ
+30 KMGQGENLDSLKYWNKKEENYIQEIKKTLWAATIQKINEISNWENHLIFTTDKEKSEINRWRIQLASIVKNYLTKFQNILKNEGLEKENRVYKKLTNIINFLEKWEQLRNDTKNL
-44 KFLPQWKLKNALN
+44 LKNT
-57 EKKNWGL
+57 
-64 KKELLESGFNKIY
+64 
-77 SMIEDAQEMG
+77 
-87 MQKFKEIQI
+87 KFDLIK
-96 SEWGFKI
+96 
-103 ILSNTSLGIDWWFP
+103 
-117 LKWLTPALQEL
+117 LT
-128 LKKNI
+128 
-133 NDVNSFL
+133 
-140 NNRSKNYIADLYK
+140 
-153 KKKEAKENDEKQS
+153 AKAI
-166 FKLLWWELKTFL
+166 T
-178 SQQRNSKLKEEFL
+178 
-191 KKWLENF
+191 
-198 YKTTKKARE
+198 
-207 EGDNQLDEKAAETK
+207 
-221 ILWGVGQLRFKNKN
+221 
-235 WDIKSFVVL
+235 
-244 ESQEKSWISKE
+244 
-255 LYDILDKYEDDYVN
+255 
-269 FLSKKARAHLNWINK
+269 H
-284 NKTVQNKKKSNPKIQ
+284 VQNYMSNNIWILRRKKKSWGPNENWQ
-299 TKEAKWAE
+299 TISNETFNSLIK
-307 KLSTIAKYNLSE
+307 SNLSE
-319 KEVLEEIKGKNI
+319 KQILEQIKGKNV
-331 TNSTKKYLDYFRNIL
+331 TNSTKKYLEYFRNIL
-346 RNKWISKEEVWL
+346 KNEWISKEEGWL

-378 TESIIKWKA
+378 TKSILIWKTTHEES
-387 TNEEKLAKII
+387 LAKII
-397 DHLSTYIKRNEDLL
+397 DHLSTYIKRNADFL

-417 SWTEIYTSKNANN
+417 SWTQSYTSKSTNSP
-430 LERDK
+430 ERDN
-435 IQKKIKEKELEEQQI
+435 IQKKTKEKELKEQQN
-450 EKKTTTNTEVL
+450 EKKYTTKAELL

-474 GTTEKTDFIKE
+474 ETTEKTDFIKE

-505 YLEAFKKSPEVEAL
+505 YLKAFIKSPEVEAL
-519 KFENNKLKSLLSKLF
+519 KLKTDKLMSLLSKLF
-534 IKDKSDPDL
+534 IKDKSNPDL
-543 IKLQKVRA
+543 IKLQKIREE
-551 TSPIREE
+551 SPIREE
-558 MITSER
+558 MIINEK

-570 IKEKAELT
+570 IKEQAELT
-578 ALKSWKVLFEKL
+578 ALKSWKILFEKL

-609 QYSDANNPKV
+609 QYSDANNPKI

-662 LMNQADPKTIL
+662 LMNQANPKTIL
-673 PDKRLDSYKEIKQ
+673 PDKRLDSYKEIKK

-706 SIKHE
+706 NIKHE

-758 NISTNQLKILKQFA
+758 NISTNQLKILKHFA

-820 QVESL
+820 DIETL

-839 MNRLEKSWGKGGPND
+839 MNRLEKSWGKGGPDD

-862 STLVNLRE
+862 STLINLRE

-880 QSSYNKLLSD
+880 QNSYNKLLSD

-921 TPA
+921 TPT

>member
-1 MNPEWGSYA
+1 MSLEAGSYA

-30 NEKEIKRRDTEILQ
+30 KMGQGENLDSLKYWNKKEENYIQEIKKTLWAITIQKINEISNWEKHLIFTTDKEKSEINKWRIQLASIVKNYLTKFQNILKNEGLEKENRVYKKLTNIINFLEKWEQLTNDTKNL
-44 KFLPQWKLKNALN
+44 LKNT
-57 EKKNWGL
+57 
-64 KKELLESGFNKIY
+64 
-77 SMIEDAQEMG
+77 
-87 MQKFKEIQI
+87 KFDLIKLTAKAITHIQNYMSNNI
-96 SEWGFKI
+96 W
-103 ILSNTSLGIDWWFP
+103 IL
-117 LKWLTPALQEL
+117 
-128 LKKNI
+128 
-133 NDVNSFL
+133 
-140 NNRSKNYIADLYK
+140 R
-153 KKKEAKENDEKQS
+153 
-166 FKLLWWELKTFL
+166 
-178 SQQRNSKLKEEFL
+178 R
-191 KKWLENF
+191 
-198 YKTTKKARE
+198 
-207 EGDNQLDEKAAETK
+207 
-221 ILWGVGQLRFKNKN
+221 
-235 WDIKSFVVL
+235 
-244 ESQEKSWISKE
+244 
-255 LYDILDKYEDDYVN
+255 
-269 FLSKKARAHLNWINK
+269 
-284 NKTVQNKKKSNPKIQ
+284 KKKSWGPNENWQ
-299 TKEAKWAE
+299 TISNETFNSLIK
-307 KLSTIAKYNLSE
+307 SNLSE
-319 KEVLEEIKGKNI
+319 KQILEQIKGKNV
-331 TNSTKKYLDYFRNIL
+331 TKKYLEYFRNIL
-346 RNKWISKEEVWL
+346 KNEWISKEEGWL

-378 TESIIKWKA
+378 TKSILIWKTTHEES
-387 TNEEKLAKII
+387 LAKII
-397 DHLSTYIKRNEDLL
+397 DHLSTYIKRNADLL

-417 SWTEIYTSKNANN
+417 SWTQSYRSKSTNS
-430 LERDK
+430 LERDN
-435 IQKKIKEKELEEQQI
+435 IQKKTKEKELKEQQN
-450 EKKTTTNTEVL
+450 EKKYTTKAELL

-505 YLEAFKKSPEVEAL
+505 YLKAFIKSPEVEAL
-519 KFENNKLKSLLSKLF
+519 KLKTDKLMALLSKLF
-534 IKDKSDPDL
+534 IKDKSNPDL
-543 IKLQKVRA
+543 IKLQKIREE
-551 TSPIREE
+551 SPIREE
-558 MITSER
+558 MIINEK

-570 IKEKAELT
+570 IKEQAELT

-609 QYSDANNPKV
+609 QYSDANNPKI

-673 PDKRLDSYKEIKQ
+673 PDKRLDSYKEIKK

-701 DTEAT
+701 DTET
-706 SIKHE
+706 TNIKHE

-758 NISTNQLKILKQFA
+758 NISTNQLKILKHFA
-772 DRIGERGQFTEWK
+772 DRIGERGQFTNWK

-820 QVESL
+820 DIETL

-839 MNRLEKSWGKGGPND
+839 MNRLEKSWGKGGPDD
-854 RILDIEKV
+854 RILDIEKI

-890 IESEYLRQVEP
+890 IESEYLAQIEP
-901 TVRKEEVAYADN
+901 TVRKEEIAYAEN
-913 VILPKIQN
+913 EILPKIQN

>member
-1 MNPEWGSYA
+1 MSLEWGSYT
-10 SYERGKSVKKSTDK
+10 SYERGKSAKKSTDK
-24 VSSIDK
+24 VSNIDK
-30 NEKEIKRRDTEILQ
+30 KIGQGENLDSLKYWNKKEENYVQEIKKTLWAATIQKINEISNWEKHLIFTTDKEKSEINRWRIQLASIVKNYLTKFQNILKNEGLEKENRVYKKLTNIINFLERWEELTNDTKNL
-44 KFLPQWKLKNALN
+44 LKNTKFDLIKLTAKAITHVQDYMSNNIWILRR
-57 EKKNWGL
+57 KKKSWGL
-64 KKELLESGFNKIY
+64 
-77 SMIEDAQEMG
+77 
-87 MQKFKEIQI
+87 
-96 SEWGFKI
+96 
-103 ILSNTSLGIDWWFP
+103 
-117 LKWLTPALQEL
+117 
-128 LKKNI
+128 
-133 NDVNSFL
+133 
-140 NNRSKNYIADLYK
+140 
-153 KKKEAKENDEKQS
+153 
-166 FKLLWWELKTFL
+166 
-178 SQQRNSKLKEEFL
+178 
-191 KKWLENF
+191 
-198 YKTTKKARE
+198 
-207 EGDNQLDEKAAETK
+207 
-221 ILWGVGQLRFKNKN
+221 NKN
-235 WDIKSFVVL
+235 WQTISNETFNSLIKS
-244 ESQEKSWISKE
+244 
-255 LYDILDKYEDDYVN
+255 
-269 FLSKKARAHLNWINK
+269 
-284 NKTVQNKKKSNPKIQ
+284 
-299 TKEAKWAE
+299 
-307 KLSTIAKYNLSE
+307 NLSE
-319 KEVLEEIKGKNI
+319 KQILEQIKGKNI
-331 TNSTKKYLDYFRNIL
+331 TNSTKKYLEYFRNIL
-346 RNKWISKEEVWL
+346 KNEWISKEEGWL

-378 TESIIKWKA
+378 TKSILIWKTTHEES
-387 TNEEKLAKII
+387 LAKII
-397 DHLSTYIKRNEDLL
+397 DHLSTYIKRNADFL

-417 SWTEIYTSKNANN
+417 SWTQSYTSKSTNS
-430 LERDK
+430 LERDN
-435 IQKKIKEKELEEQQI
+435 IQKKTKEKELKEQQN
-450 EKKTTTNTEVL
+450 EKKYTTKAELL

-474 GTTEKTDFIKE
+474 GTSEKTDFIKE
-485 LDNLPQEDIL
+485 LDNIPQEDIL
-495 KNIPKETYKE
+495 KNIPKETYKG
-505 YLEAFKKSPEVEAL
+505 YLEAFKKSPEVKAL
-519 KFENNKLKSLLSKLF
+519 EFENEKLNSLLSKLF
-534 IKDKSDPDL
+534 RKNQSDPDL

-551 TSPIREE
+551 KSPIREK
-558 MITSER
+558 MITRER

-570 IKEKAELT
+570 IKEKAKLT
-578 ALKSWKVLFEKL
+578 ALKAWKVLFEKL
-590 GISAINWKV
+590 GISATNWKV
-599 IQKAEGKSYY
+599 IQKAESKSYY

-635 NINDETRSIDI
+635 NINDATKSIDI

-673 PDKRLDSYKEIKQ
+673 PDKRLDSYKEIKK

-706 SIKHE
+706 NIKHE

-772 DRIGERGQFTEWK
+772 DRIGERGQFTNWK

-809 IKYALSWEKIR
+809 IKHALSWEKIR
-820 QVESL
+820 DIETL

-839 MNRLEKSWGKGGPND
+839 MNRLEKSWGKGGPDD

-890 IESEYLRQVEP
+890 IESEYLAQIEP
-901 TVRKEEVAYADN
+901 TVRKEEIAYAEN
-913 VILPKIQN
+913 EILPKIQN
-921 TPA
+921 TPT

>member
-1 MNPEWGSYA
+1 MSLEWGSHA
-10 SYERGKSVKKSTDK
+10 SYEKGKSAKKSTDK

-30 NEKEIKRRDTEILQ
+30 KIGQGENLDSLKYWNKKEENYIQEIKKTLWAITIQKINEISNWEKHLIFTTDKERSEINKWRIQLASIVKNYLTKFQNILKNEGLEKENRVYKKLTNIINFLEKWEQLTNDTKNL
-44 KFLPQWKLKNALN
+44 LKNT
-57 EKKNWGL
+57 
-64 KKELLESGFNKIY
+64 
-77 SMIEDAQEMG
+77 
-87 MQKFKEIQI
+87 KFDLIK
-96 SEWGFKI
+96 
-103 ILSNTSLGIDWWFP
+103 
-117 LKWLTPALQEL
+117 LT
-128 LKKNI
+128 
-133 NDVNSFL
+133 
-140 NNRSKNYIADLYK
+140 
-153 KKKEAKENDEKQS
+153 AKAI
-166 FKLLWWELKTFL
+166 T
-178 SQQRNSKLKEEFL
+178 
-191 KKWLENF
+191 
-198 YKTTKKARE
+198 
-207 EGDNQLDEKAAETK
+207 
-221 ILWGVGQLRFKNKN
+221 
-235 WDIKSFVVL
+235 
-244 ESQEKSWISKE
+244 
-255 LYDILDKYEDDYVN
+255 
-269 FLSKKARAHLNWINK
+269 H
-284 NKTVQNKKKSNPKIQ
+284 VQNYMSNNIWILRRKKKSWGPNENWQ
-299 TKEAKWAE
+299 TISNETFNSLIK
-307 KLSTIAKYNLSE
+307 SNLSE
-319 KEVLEEIKGKNI
+319 KQILEQIKGKNI
-331 TNSTKKYLDYFRNIL
+331 TNSTKKYLEYFRNIL
-346 RNKWISKEEVWL
+346 KNEWISKEEGWL

-378 TESIIKWKA
+378 TKSILIWKTTHEES
-387 TNEEKLAKII
+387 LAKII
-397 DHLSTYIKRNEDLL
+397 DHLSTYIKRNADFL

-417 SWTEIYTSKNANN
+417 SWTQSYTSKSTNS
-430 LERDK
+430 LERDN
-435 IQKKIKEKELEEQQI
+435 IQKKTKEKEVKEQQN
-450 EKKTTTNTEVL
+450 EKKYTTKAELL

-474 GTTEKTDFIKE
+474 GTTEKTDFMKE
-485 LDNLPQEDIL
+485 LDNIPQEDIL

-505 YLEAFKKSPEVEAL
+505 YLKAFIKSPEVEAL
-519 KFENNKLKSLLSKLF
+519 KLKTDKLISLLSKLF
-534 IKDKSDPDL
+534 IKDKSNPDL
-543 IKLQKVRA
+543 VKLQKIREE
-551 TSPIREE
+551 SPIREE
-558 MITSER
+558 MIINEK

-570 IKEKAELT
+570 IKEQAELT

-609 QYSDANNPKV
+609 QYSDANNPKI

-673 PDKRLDSYKEIKQ
+673 PDKRLNSYKEIKK

-706 SIKHE
+706 NIKHE

-758 NISTNQLKILKQFA
+758 NISTNQLKILKHFA
-772 DRIGERGQFTEWK
+772 DRIGERGQFTNWK

-820 QVESL
+820 DIETL

-839 MNRLEKSWGKGGPND
+839 MNRLEKSWGKGGPDD

-921 TPA
+921 TPT

>member
-1 MNPEWGSYA
+1 MSLEWGSYA

-30 NEKEIKRRDTEILQ
+30 KIGQGENLDSLKYWNKKEENYVQEIKKTLWAATIQKINEISNWEKHLIFTTDKEKSEINRWRIQLASIVKNYLTKFQNILKNEGLEKENRVYKKLTNIINFLEKWEQLTNDTKNL
-44 KFLPQWKLKNALN
+44 LKNT
-57 EKKNWGL
+57 
-64 KKELLESGFNKIY
+64 
-77 SMIEDAQEMG
+77 
-87 MQKFKEIQI
+87 KFDLIKLTAKAITHVQDYMSNNI
-96 SEWGFKI
+96 W
-103 ILSNTSLGIDWWFP
+103 IL
-117 LKWLTPALQEL
+117 
-128 LKKNI
+128 
-133 NDVNSFL
+133 
-140 NNRSKNYIADLYK
+140 R
-153 KKKEAKENDEKQS
+153 
-166 FKLLWWELKTFL
+166 
-178 SQQRNSKLKEEFL
+178 R
-191 KKWLENF
+191 
-198 YKTTKKARE
+198 
-207 EGDNQLDEKAAETK
+207 
-221 ILWGVGQLRFKNKN
+221 
-235 WDIKSFVVL
+235 
-244 ESQEKSWISKE
+244 
-255 LYDILDKYEDDYVN
+255 
-269 FLSKKARAHLNWINK
+269 
-284 NKTVQNKKKSNPKIQ
+284 KKKSWGLNENWQ
-299 TKEAKWAE
+299 TISNETFNSLIK
-307 KLSTIAKYNLSE
+307 SNLSE
-319 KEVLEEIKGKNI
+319 KQILEQIKGKNI
-331 TNSTKKYLDYFRNIL
+331 TNSTKKYLEYFRNIL
-346 RNKWISKEEVWL
+346 KNEWISKEEGWL

-378 TESIIKWKA
+378 TKSILIWKTTHEES
-387 TNEEKLAKII
+387 LAKII
-397 DHLSTYIKRNEDLL
+397 DHLSTYIKRNADFL

-417 SWTEIYTSKNANN
+417 SWTQSYTSKSTNS
-430 LERDK
+430 LERDN
-435 IQKKIKEKELEEQQI
+435 IQKKTKEKDLQEQ
-450 EKKTTTNTEVL
+450 EKKYTTKAELL

-474 GTTEKTDFIKE
+474 GTSEKTDFIKE

-495 KNIPKETYKE
+495 KNIPKETYKG
-505 YLEAFKKSPEVEAL
+505 YLEAFKKSPEVKAL
-519 KFENNKLKSLLSKLF
+519 EFENEKLNSLLSKLF
-534 IKDKSDPDL
+534 RKDQSDPDL

-551 TSPIREE
+551 KSPIREK
-558 MITSER
+558 MITRER

-570 IKEKAELT
+570 IKEKAKLT
-578 ALKSWKVLFEKL
+578 ALKAWKVLFEKL
-590 GISAINWKV
+590 GISAIKWKV
-599 IQKAEGKSYY
+599 IQKAESKSYY

-628 EFSISTN
+628 EFSISMN
-635 NINDETRSIDI
+635 NINDATKSIDI

-653 LFKIPGFTE
+653 LFKIPGLTE

-673 PDKRLDSYKEIKQ
+673 PDKRLDSYEKIKQ

-711 IEKEQLET
+711 IEKEQLKT

-772 DRIGERGQFTEWK
+772 DRIGERGQFTNWK

-798 FKKHIETPRNL
+798 FKQHIATPRNL

-825 QNNREKSKFTIGKI
+825 QNNREKSKFTIGRI
-839 MNRLEKSWGKGGPND
+839 MNRLEKDWGKGGPDD

-862 STLVNLRE
+862 STLVNSRE

-880 QSSYNKLLSD
+880 QSSYNELLAT
-890 IESEYLRQVEP
+890 IETSYLKEVEP
-901 TVRKEEVAYADN
+901 TVRKKEVAYADN

>member
-1 MNPEWGSYA
+1 MSLEAGSYA
-10 SYERGKSVKKSTDK
+10 SYERGESAKKSTDK

-30 NEKEIKRRDTEILQ
+30 KIEQGENLDSLKYWNKKEENYIQEIKKTLWAITIQKINEISNWEKHLIFTTDKEKSEINKWRIQLASIVKNYLTKFQNILKNEGLEKENRVYKKLTNIINFLEKWEQLTNDTKNL
-44 KFLPQWKLKNALN
+44 LKNT
-57 EKKNWGL
+57 
-64 KKELLESGFNKIY
+64 
-77 SMIEDAQEMG
+77 
-87 MQKFKEIQI
+87 KFDLIK
-96 SEWGFKI
+96 
-103 ILSNTSLGIDWWFP
+103 L
-117 LKWLTPALQEL
+117 
-128 LKKNI
+128 
-133 NDVNSFL
+133 
-140 NNRSKNYIADLYK
+140 IA
-153 KKKEAKENDEKQS
+153 
-166 FKLLWWELKTFL
+166 
-178 SQQRNSKLKEEFL
+178 
-191 KKWLENF
+191 
-198 YKTTKKARE
+198 KAI
-207 EGDNQLDEKAAETK
+207 T
-221 ILWGVGQLRFKNKN
+221 
-235 WDIKSFVVL
+235 
-244 ESQEKSWISKE
+244 
-255 LYDILDKYEDDYVN
+255 
-269 FLSKKARAHLNWINK
+269 H
-284 NKTVQNKKKSNPKIQ
+284 VQNYMSNNIWILRRKKKSWGPNENWQ
-299 TKEAKWAE
+299 TISNETFNSLIK
-307 KLSTIAKYNLSE
+307 SNLSE
-319 KEVLEEIKGKNI
+319 KQILEQIKGKNVI
-331 TNSTKKYLDYFRNIL
+331 NSTKKYLEYFRNIL
-346 RNKWISKEEVWL
+346 KNEWISKEEGWL

-378 TESIIKWKA
+378 TKSILIWKTTHEES
-387 TNEEKLAKII
+387 LAKII
-397 DHLSTYIKRNEDLL
+397 DHLSTYIKRNADLL

-417 SWTEIYTSKNANN
+417 SWTQSYTSKSTNS
-430 LERDK
+430 LERDN
-435 IQKKIKEKELEEQQI
+435 IQKKAKEKELKEQQN
-450 EKKTTTNTEVL
+450 EKKYTTKAELL

-505 YLEAFKKSPEVEAL
+505 YLKAFIKSPEVEAL
-519 KFENNKLKSLLSKLF
+519 KLKTDKLMALLSKLF
-534 IKDKSDPDL
+534 IKDKSNPDL
-543 IKLQKVRA
+543 IKLQKIREE
-551 TSPIREE
+551 SPIREE
-558 MITSER
+558 MIINEK

-609 QYSDANNPKV
+609 QYSDANNPKI

-646 TGTKQKK
+646 TGIKQKK

-673 PDKRLDSYKEIKQ
+673 PDKRLDSYKEIKK

-706 SIKHE
+706 NIKHE

-752 KTFKQP
+752 KTFKRP

-772 DRIGERGQFTEWK
+772 DHIGERGQFTNWK

-820 QVESL
+820 DIETL

-839 MNRLEKSWGKGGPND
+839 MNRLEKSWGKGGPDD

-862 STLVNLRE
+862 STLINLRD

-890 IESEYLRQVEP
+890 IESEYLAQIEP
-901 TVRKEEVAYADN
+901 TVRKEEIAYAEN
-913 VILPKIQN
+913 EILPKIQN

>member
-1 MNPEWGSYA
+1 MSLEAGSYA
-10 SYERGKSVKKSTDK
+10 SYEKGKSVKESTDK
-24 VSSIDK
+24 VSSINKKMGQGENLDSLKYWNKKEENYIQEIKKTLWAITIQKINEISNWEKHLIFTTDKEKSEINKWRIQLASIVKNYLTKFQNILK
-30 NEKEIKRRDTEILQ
+30 NEGLEKENRVYKKLTNIINFLEKWEQLTNDTKNL
-44 KFLPQWKLKNALN
+44 LKNT
-57 EKKNWGL
+57 
-64 KKELLESGFNKIY
+64 
-77 SMIEDAQEMG
+77 
-87 MQKFKEIQI
+87 KFDLIK
-96 SEWGFKI
+96 
-103 ILSNTSLGIDWWFP
+103 
-117 LKWLTPALQEL
+117 LT
-128 LKKNI
+128 
-133 NDVNSFL
+133 
-140 NNRSKNYIADLYK
+140 
-153 KKKEAKENDEKQS
+153 AKAI
-166 FKLLWWELKTFL
+166 T
-178 SQQRNSKLKEEFL
+178 
-191 KKWLENF
+191 
-198 YKTTKKARE
+198 
-207 EGDNQLDEKAAETK
+207 
-221 ILWGVGQLRFKNKN
+221 
-235 WDIKSFVVL
+235 
-244 ESQEKSWISKE
+244 
-255 LYDILDKYEDDYVN
+255 
-269 FLSKKARAHLNWINK
+269 H
-284 NKTVQNKKKSNPKIQ
+284 VQNYMSNNIWILRRKKKSWGPNENWQ
-299 TKEAKWAE
+299 TISNETFNSLIK
-307 KLSTIAKYNLSE
+307 SNLSE
-319 KEVLEEIKGKNI
+319 KQILEQIKGKNI
-331 TNSTKKYLDYFRNIL
+331 TNSTKKYLEYFRNIL
-346 RNKWISKEEVWL
+346 KNEWISKEEVWL

-387 TNEEKLAKII
+387 THEESLAKII
-397 DHLSTYIKRNEDLL
+397 DHLSTYIKRNADFL

-417 SWTEIYTSKNANN
+417 SWTRSYTSKSTNS
-430 LERDK
+430 LERDN
-435 IQKKIKEKELEEQQI
+435 IQKKTKEKELKEQQN
-450 EKKTTTNTEVL
+450 EKKYTTKAELL

-505 YLEAFKKSPEVEAL
+505 YLKAFIKSPEVEAL
-519 KFENNKLKSLLSKLF
+519 KLKTDKLMALLSKLF
-534 IKDKSDPDL
+534 IKDKSNPDL
-543 IKLQKVRA
+543 IKLQKIREE
-551 TSPIREE
+551 SPIREE
-558 MITSER
+558 MIINEK

-570 IKEKAELT
+570 IKEQAELT
-578 ALKSWKVLFEKL
+578 ALKSWKILFEKL

-609 QYSDANNPKV
+609 QYSDANNPKI

-673 PDKRLDSYKEIKQ
+673 PDKRLDSYKEIKK

-701 DTEAT
+701 DTET
-706 SIKHE
+706 TNIKHE

-758 NISTNQLKILKQFA
+758 NISTNQLKILKHFA
-772 DRIGERGQFTEWK
+772 DRIGERGQFTNWK

-820 QVESL
+820 DIETL

-839 MNRLEKSWGKGGPND
+839 MNRLEKSWGKGGPDD

-890 IESEYLRQVEP
+890 IESEYLAQIEP
-901 TVRKEEVAYADN
+901 TVRKEEIAYAEN
-913 VILPKIQN
+913 EILPKIQN

>member
-1 MNPEWGSYA
+1 MSLEWGSYT

-30 NEKEIKRRDTEILQ
+30 KIGQGENLDSLKYWNKKEENYIQEIKKTLWAATIQKINEISNWENHLIFTTDKEKSEINRWRIQLASIVKNYLTKFQNILKNEGLEKENRVYKKLTNIINFLEKWEQLTNDTKNLLKNTKFDVIELTAKAITHVQNYMKDNIWSLRGKKKSESKDNQGKAEKDSEISRRNTQELQRLLPDWIL
-44 KFLPQWKLKNALN
+44 KTFLNQNKKENYQLKSELLIDGLNRIYAIGRQASEKGLSKLKT
-57 EKKNWGL
+57 L
-64 KKELLESGFNKIY
+64 KE
-77 SMIEDAQEMG
+77 
-87 MQKFKEIQI
+87 
-96 SEWGFKI
+96 
-103 ILSNTSLGIDWWFP
+103 IDWWFQI
-117 LKWLTPALQEL
+117 LLTDETGKKQETFILSWL
-128 LKKNI
+128 
-133 NDVNSFL
+133 S
-140 NNRSKNYIADLYK
+140 R
-153 KKKEAKENDEKQS
+153 
-166 FKLLWWELKTFL
+166 KLD
-178 SQQRNSKLKEEFL
+178 SKLKEDKNNFWIFL
-191 KKWLENF
+191 KKKLSEHINYLNKKRQKNEAAYLSKGTIDKNLNREKVENKAKEKDLQEQEKK
-198 YKTTKKARE
+198 YKTKA
-207 EGDNQLDEKAAETK
+207 
-221 ILWGVGQLRFKNKN
+221 
-235 WDIKSFVVL
+235 
-244 ESQEKSWISKE
+244 E
-255 LYDILDKYEDDYVN
+255 L
-269 FLSKKARAHLNWINK
+269 
-284 NKTVQNKKKSNPKIQ
+284 
-299 TKEAKWAE
+299 
-307 KLSTIAKYNLSE
+307 
-319 KEVLEEIKGKNI
+319 
-331 TNSTKKYLDYFRNIL
+331 
-346 RNKWISKEEVWL
+346 
-358 LKKLNNFYNYLT
+358 
-370 KKEALTED
+370 
-378 TESIIKWKA
+378 
-387 TNEEKLAKII
+387 
-397 DHLSTYIKRNEDLL
+397 
-411 KKKQKS
+411 
-417 SWTEIYTSKNANN
+417 
-430 LERDK
+430 
-435 IQKKIKEKELEEQQI
+435 
-450 EKKTTTNTEVL
+450 L

-474 GTTEKTDFIKE
+474 GTSEKTDFIKE
-485 LDNLPQEDIL
+485 LDNIPQEDIL
-495 KNIPKETYKE
+495 KNIPKETYKR

-519 KFENNKLKSLLSKLF
+519 EFENEKLNSLLSKLF
-534 IKDKSDPDL
+534 KKNQSDPDL

-551 TSPIREE
+551 TSPIREK
-558 MITSER
+558 MITRER

-570 IKEKAELT
+570 IKEKAKLT
-578 ALKSWKVLFEKL
+578 ALKAWKVLFEKL
-590 GISAINWKV
+590 GISATNWKV
-599 IQKAEGKSYY
+599 IQKAESKSYY

-635 NINDETRSIDI
+635 NINDATKSIDI

-653 LFKIPGFTE
+653 LFKIPGLTE

-673 PDKRLDSYKEIKQ
+673 PDKRLDSYEKIKQ

-711 IEKEQLET
+711 IEKEQIET

-772 DRIGERGQFTEWK
+772 DRIGERGQFTNWK

-798 FKKHIETPRNL
+798 FKQHIATPRNL

-839 MNRLEKSWGKGGPND
+839 MNRLEKSWGKGGLDD

-862 STLVNLRE
+862 STLINLRE

-880 QSSYNKLLSD
+880 QNSYNKLLSD

-901 TVRKEEVAYADN
+901 TVRKQEVAYADK

>member
-1 MNPEWGSYA
+1 MSLEWGSHA
-10 SYERGKSVKKSTDK
+10 SYEKGKSVKESTDK
-24 VSSIDK
+24 VSSINKKMGQGENLDSLKYWNKKEENYIQEIKKTLWAISIQKINEISNWEKHLIFTTDKEKSEINKWRIQLASIVKNYLTKFQNILK
-30 NEKEIKRRDTEILQ
+30 NEGLEKENRVYKKLTNIINFLEKWEQLTNDTKNL
-44 KFLPQWKLKNALN
+44 LKNT
-57 EKKNWGL
+57 
-64 KKELLESGFNKIY
+64 
-77 SMIEDAQEMG
+77 
-87 MQKFKEIQI
+87 KFDLIK
-96 SEWGFKI
+96 
-103 ILSNTSLGIDWWFP
+103 
-117 LKWLTPALQEL
+117 LT
-128 LKKNI
+128 
-133 NDVNSFL
+133 
-140 NNRSKNYIADLYK
+140 
-153 KKKEAKENDEKQS
+153 AKAI
-166 FKLLWWELKTFL
+166 T
-178 SQQRNSKLKEEFL
+178 
-191 KKWLENF
+191 
-198 YKTTKKARE
+198 
-207 EGDNQLDEKAAETK
+207 
-221 ILWGVGQLRFKNKN
+221 
-235 WDIKSFVVL
+235 
-244 ESQEKSWISKE
+244 
-255 LYDILDKYEDDYVN
+255 
-269 FLSKKARAHLNWINK
+269 H
-284 NKTVQNKKKSNPKIQ
+284 VQNYMSNNIWILRRKKKSWGPNENWQ
-299 TKEAKWAE
+299 TISNETFNSLIK
-307 KLSTIAKYNLSE
+307 SNLSE
-319 KEVLEEIKGKNI
+319 KQILEQIKGKNVI
-331 TNSTKKYLDYFRNIL
+331 NSTKKYLEYFRNIL
-346 RNKWISKEEVWL
+346 KNEWISKEEGWL

-378 TESIIKWKA
+378 TKSILIWKTTHEES
-387 TNEEKLAKII
+387 LAKII
-397 DHLSTYIKRNEDLL
+397 DHLSTYIKRNADFL

-417 SWTEIYTSKNANN
+417 SWTQSYTSKSTNS
-430 LERDK
+430 LERDN
-435 IQKKIKEKELEEQQI
+435 IQKKTKEKELKEQQN
-450 EKKTTTNTEVL
+450 EKKYTTKAELL

-505 YLEAFKKSPEVEAL
+505 YLKAFIKSPEVEAL
-519 KFENNKLKSLLSKLF
+519 KLKTDKLMALLSKLF
-534 IKDKSDPDL
+534 IKDKSNPDL
-543 IKLQKVRA
+543 IKLQKIREE
-551 TSPIREE
+551 SPIREE
-558 MITSER
+558 MIINEK

-570 IKEKAELT
+570 IKEQAELT

-609 QYSDANNPKV
+609 QYSDANNPKI

-662 LMNQADPKTIL
+662 LMNQADPKTIF
-673 PDKRLDSYKEIKQ
+673 PDKRLNSYKEIKK

-706 SIKHE
+706 NIKHE

-772 DRIGERGQFTEWK
+772 DRIGERGQFTNWK

-820 QVESL
+820 DIDTL

-839 MNRLEKSWGKGGPND
+839 MNRLEKSWGKGGPDD
-854 RILDIEKV
+854 RILDIEKI

-880 QSSYNKLLSD
+880 QSSYYELLSD

-901 TVRKEEVAYADN
+901 TVRKEEIAYAEN
-913 VILPKIQN
+913 EILPKIQN

>member
-1 MNPEWGSYA
+1 MSLEWGSHA
-10 SYERGKSVKKSTDK
+10 SYEKGKSAKKSTDK

-30 NEKEIKRRDTEILQ
+30 KIGQGENLDSLKYWNKKEENYIQEIKKTLWAITIQKINEISNWEKHLIFTTDKERSEINKWRIQLASIVKNYLTKFQNILKNEGLEKENRVYKKLTNIINFLEKWEQLTNDTKNL
-44 KFLPQWKLKNALN
+44 LKNT
-57 EKKNWGL
+57 
-64 KKELLESGFNKIY
+64 
-77 SMIEDAQEMG
+77 
-87 MQKFKEIQI
+87 KFDLIK
-96 SEWGFKI
+96 
-103 ILSNTSLGIDWWFP
+103 
-117 LKWLTPALQEL
+117 LT
-128 LKKNI
+128 
-133 NDVNSFL
+133 
-140 NNRSKNYIADLYK
+140 
-153 KKKEAKENDEKQS
+153 AKAI
-166 FKLLWWELKTFL
+166 T
-178 SQQRNSKLKEEFL
+178 
-191 KKWLENF
+191 
-198 YKTTKKARE
+198 
-207 EGDNQLDEKAAETK
+207 
-221 ILWGVGQLRFKNKN
+221 
-235 WDIKSFVVL
+235 
-244 ESQEKSWISKE
+244 
-255 LYDILDKYEDDYVN
+255 
-269 FLSKKARAHLNWINK
+269 H
-284 NKTVQNKKKSNPKIQ
+284 VQNYMSNNIWILRRKKKSWGPNENWQ
-299 TKEAKWAE
+299 TISNETFNSLIK
-307 KLSTIAKYNLSE
+307 SNLSE
-319 KEVLEEIKGKNI
+319 KQILEQIKGKNI
-331 TNSTKKYLDYFRNIL
+331 TNSTKKYLEYFRNIL
-346 RNKWISKEEVWL
+346 KNEWISKEEGWL

-378 TESIIKWKA
+378 TKSILIWKTTHEES
-387 TNEEKLAKII
+387 LAKII
-397 DHLSTYIKRNEDLL
+397 DHLSTYIKRNADFL

-417 SWTEIYTSKNANN
+417 SWTQSYTSKSTNSP
-430 LERDK
+430 ERDN
-435 IQKKIKEKELEEQQI
+435 IQKKTKEKELKEQQN
-450 EKKTTTNTEVL
+450 EKKYTTKAELL

-474 GTTEKTDFIKE
+474 GTTEKTDFMKE
-485 LDNLPQEDIL
+485 LDNIPQEDIL

-505 YLEAFKKSPEVEAL
+505 YLKAFIKSPEVEAL
-519 KFENNKLKSLLSKLF
+519 KLKTDKLISLLSKLF
-534 IKDKSDPDL
+534 IKDKSNPDL
-543 IKLQKVRA
+543 VKLQKIREE
-551 TSPIREE
+551 SPIREE
-558 MITSER
+558 MIINEK

-570 IKEKAELT
+570 IKEQAELT

-609 QYSDANNPKV
+609 QYSDANNPKI

-673 PDKRLDSYKEIKQ
+673 PDKRLNSYKEIKK

-706 SIKHE
+706 NIKHE

-758 NISTNQLKILKQFA
+758 NISTNQLKILKHFA
-772 DRIGERGQFTEWK
+772 DRIGERGQFTNWK

-809 IKYALSWEKIR
+809 IKHALSWEKIR
-820 QVESL
+820 DIETL

-839 MNRLEKSWGKGGPND
+839 MNRLEKSWGKGGLDD

-913 VILPKIQN
+913 VILPEIQN
-921 TPA
+921 TPT

>member
-1 MNPEWGSYA
+1 MSLEWGSHA
-10 SYERGKSVKKSTDK
+10 SYEKGKSAKKSTDK

-30 NEKEIKRRDTEILQ
+30 KIGQGENLDSLKYWNKKEENYIQEIKKTLWAVTIQKINEISNWEKHLIFTTDKEKSEINKWRIQLASIVKNYLTKFQNILKNEGLEKENRVYKKLTNIINFLEKWEQLTNDTKNL
-44 KFLPQWKLKNALN
+44 LKNT
-57 EKKNWGL
+57 
-64 KKELLESGFNKIY
+64 
-77 SMIEDAQEMG
+77 
-87 MQKFKEIQI
+87 KFDLIK
-96 SEWGFKI
+96 
-103 ILSNTSLGIDWWFP
+103 
-117 LKWLTPALQEL
+117 LT
-128 LKKNI
+128 
-133 NDVNSFL
+133 
-140 NNRSKNYIADLYK
+140 
-153 KKKEAKENDEKQS
+153 AKAI
-166 FKLLWWELKTFL
+166 T
-178 SQQRNSKLKEEFL
+178 
-191 KKWLENF
+191 
-198 YKTTKKARE
+198 
-207 EGDNQLDEKAAETK
+207 
-221 ILWGVGQLRFKNKN
+221 
-235 WDIKSFVVL
+235 
-244 ESQEKSWISKE
+244 
-255 LYDILDKYEDDYVN
+255 
-269 FLSKKARAHLNWINK
+269 H
-284 NKTVQNKKKSNPKIQ
+284 VQNYMSNNIWILRRKKKSWGPNENWQ
-299 TKEAKWAE
+299 TISNETFNSLIK
-307 KLSTIAKYNLSE
+307 SNLSE
-319 KEVLEEIKGKNI
+319 KQILEQIKGKNI
-331 TNSTKKYLDYFRNIL
+331 TNSTKKYLEYFRNIL
-346 RNKWISKEEVWL
+346 KNEWISKEEGWL

-378 TESIIKWKA
+378 TKSILIWKTTHEES
-387 TNEEKLAKII
+387 LAKII
-397 DHLSTYIKRNEDLL
+397 DHLSTYIKRNADFL

-417 SWTEIYTSKNANN
+417 SWTQSYTSKSTNS
-430 LERDK
+430 LERDN
-435 IQKKIKEKELEEQQI
+435 IQKKTKEKEVKEQQN
-450 EKKTTTNTEVL
+450 EKKYTTKAELL

-474 GTTEKTDFIKE
+474 ETTEKTDFIKE

-505 YLEAFKKSPEVEAL
+505 YLKAFIKSPEVEAL
-519 KFENNKLKSLLSKLF
+519 KLKTDKLISLLSKLF
-534 IKDKSDPDL
+534 IKDKSNPDL
-543 IKLQKVRA
+543 VKLQKIREE
-551 TSPIREE
+551 SPIREE
-558 MITSER
+558 MIINEK

-570 IKEKAELT
+570 IKEQAELT

-609 QYSDANNPKV
+609 QYSDANNPKI

-628 EFSISTN
+628 ELSISTN

-673 PDKRLDSYKEIKQ
+673 PDKRLDSYKEIKK

-706 SIKHE
+706 NIKHE

-727 GLGLKKEQLN
+727 WLGLKKEQLN

-758 NISTNQLKILKQFA
+758 NISTNQLKILKQFS
-772 DRIGERGQFTEWK
+772 DRIGERGQFTNWK

-820 QVESL
+820 DIETL

-839 MNRLEKSWGKGGPND
+839 MNRLEKSWGKGGPDD

>member
-1 MNPEWGSYA
+1 MWGNNPERWYLEKDDKKTYPKPPKLGKGSNIDKKVKQEENLDSLKYRNKKEENYMQEIKKTLWQTTIQKINEISKWGS
-10 SYERGKSVKKSTDK
+10 
-24 VSSIDK
+24 
-30 NEKEIKRRDTEILQ
+30 
-44 KFLPQWKLKNALN
+44 
-57 EKKNWGL
+57 
-64 KKELLESGFNKIY
+64 LLT
-77 SMIEDAQEMG
+77 
-87 MQKFKEIQI
+87 
-96 SEWGFKI
+96 
-103 ILSNTSLGIDWWFP
+103 L
-117 LKWLTPALQEL
+117 LT
-128 LKKNI
+128 
-133 NDVNSFL
+133 
-140 NNRSKNYIADLYK
+140 
-153 KKKEAKENDEKQS
+153 
-166 FKLLWWELKTFL
+166 
-178 SQQRNSKLKEEFL
+178 
-191 KKWLENF
+191 
-198 YKTTKKARE
+198 TTKKEQDDLKKLRIQIASLVKNYLAKFQNILKN
-207 EGDNQLDEKAAETK
+207 EGLEK
-221 ILWGVGQLRFKNKN
+221 
-235 WDIKSFVVL
+235 
-244 ESQEKSWISKE
+244 
-255 LYDILDKYEDDYVN
+255 EDRIYKKLTNIIN
-269 FLSKKARAHLNWINK
+269 FLEKKESLTEDTISILKMNGNEGFDPIKLIARAITH
-284 NKTVQNKKKSNPKIQ
+284 VQNYMSNNIWILRRKKKSWGPNENWQ
-299 TKEAKWAE
+299 TISNETFNSLIK
-307 KLSTIAKYNLSE
+307 SNLSE
-319 KEVLEEIKGKNI
+319 KQILEQIKGKNVI
-331 TNSTKKYLDYFRNIL
+331 NSTKKYLEYFRNIL
-346 RNKWISKEEVWL
+346 KNEWISKEEGWL

-378 TESIIKWKA
+378 KKSILIWKTTHEES
-387 TNEEKLAKII
+387 LAKII
-397 DHLSTYIKRNEDLL
+397 DHLSTYIKRNADLL

-417 SWTEIYTSKNANN
+417 NWTQSYTSKSTNS
-430 LERDK
+430 LERDN
-435 IQKKIKEKELEEQQI
+435 IQKEKELKEQQN
-450 EKKTTTNTEVL
+450 EKKYTTKAELL
-461 EQNNDKKIMDSTA
+461 EQNNDKKIIDSA
-474 GTTEKTDFIKE
+474 IGNSEKTDFMKE
-485 LDNLPQEDIL
+485 LNNLPQEDIL
-495 KNIPKETYKE
+495 KNIPKETYKG
-505 YLEAFKKSPEVEAL
+505 YLEAFKKSPEVKAL
-519 KFENNKLKSLLSKLF
+519 KFENEKLISLLSKLF
-534 IKDKSDPDL
+534 IKDQPDPDL
-543 IKLQKVRA
+543 ITLQKVRA
-551 TSPIREE
+551 TSPIRKE
-558 MITSER
+558 MITRER

-570 IKEKAELT
+570 IKEKAKLT
-578 ALKSWKVLFEKL
+578 ALKAWKVLFEKL
-590 GISAINWKV
+590 GISAIKWKV
-599 IQKAEGKSYY
+599 IEKAERKSYY
-609 QYSDANNPKV
+609 QYSDANNPKI

-635 NINDETRSIDI
+635 NINDGTKSIDI

-673 PDKRLDSYKEIKQ
+673 PDKRLDSYKEIKK

-772 DRIGERGQFTEWK
+772 DRIGERGQFTNWK

-820 QVESL
+820 DIETL

-839 MNRLEKSWGKGGPND
+839 MNRLEKSWGKGGPDD

-862 STLVNLRE
+862 STLINLRE

-890 IESEYLRQVEP
+890 IESEYLAQIEP
-901 TVRKEEVAYADN
+901 TVRKEEIAYADK